1 MKGIEESWSV
11 LLFVVFLCLIHGF
24 FDGHVLELFGVKDF
38 ATFQALDKLAV
49 FEPGNDSYP
58 GVLADGCHRFGF
70 VRMNFSFRKIV
81 AVFSII
87 WNGFLVNLLG

>member
-38 ATFQALDKLAV
+38 ATFQALDELSV
-49 FEPGNDSYP
+49 FVSGDNSYS
-58 GVLADGCHRFGF
+58 GVFAGACHHDRNSNEVMMLFPP
-70 VRMNFSFRKIV
+70 IV
-81 AVFSII
+81 ASFV
-87 WNGFLVNLLG
+87 